1 MWRRPRMVVDGI
13 GDSYSRYGTA
23 RSGGCGRRR
32 RSDRG
37 SGRENV
43 DLDLEHQWGCGGGW
57 PPARAERSQGREVES
72 GESVSDVLSVSTC
85 RHGHM
90 ILFGVRCVGH
100 GI

>member
-43 DLDLEHQWGCGGGW
+43 DLDLEHQWAAVADGRRRGRKEVREERW
-57 PPARAERSQGREVES
+57 SRVRACPMYCPCQLV
-72 GESVSDVLSVSTC
+72 DTDT
-85 RHGHM
+85 
-90 ILFGVRCVGH
+90 
-100 GI
+100 